1 MHQSF
6 ADLVTVAKLVLN
18 GATEPPPPLGAY
30 YGQPPPQGQYPPPG
44 QYPSQQYHQPPP
56 GQYPPPQHGYPQQQ
70 PYGQPPQGYGQPP
83 PQGYGHP
90 PHQQSFPPPGPYGQQ
105 PLQQYGAPPPQQQ
118 FYPPTPPSLGYGPP
132 QSINWDP
139 NPDADGLRKAMKG
152 FGTDEKALIR
162 ILSNKDPLQVDAIRI
177 AFHRMHNR
185 DLIKDIKSET
195 SRYFEDGLVA
205 LAQGPLL
212 HDVHLLR
219 SALSGPGTKEK
230 VLNDVLLGRSN
241 ADMHAIKRKYME
253 VFQRRLEEDVRGDL
267 SMKTE
272 RHFDMVMQATRAEDS
287 APVDPGA
294 TQRDVQTLYDATEGK
309 IGADQIVVCSIMS
322 MRNDNQIRD
331 IAVQYQNK
339 YGRSLEEVFRKEFSG
354 HMEDALQFQL
364 RHALDKYMHQ
374 AALLEDA
381 MAGLGTK
388 DHLLVARVVRSHW
401 DRQNLANVK
410 IAYEKRYGTSLA
422 KRIKGETSGDY
433 QRLMLACIGEG
444 SL

>member
-1 MHQSF
+1 
-6 ADLVTVAKLVLN
+6 
-18 GATEPPPPLGAY
+18 
-30 YGQPPPQGQYPPPG
+30 
-44 QYPSQQYHQPPP
+44 
-56 GQYPPPQHGYPQQQ
+56 
-70 PYGQPPQGYGQPP
+70 
-83 PQGYGHP
+83 
-90 PHQQSFPPPGPYGQQ
+90 
-105 PLQQYGAPPPQQQ
+105 
-118 FYPPTPPSLGYGPP
+118 
-132 QSINWDP
+132 
-139 NPDADGLRKAMKG
+139 MKG

-195 SRYFEDGLVA
+195 SRYFEDGLVV

-339 YGRSLEEVFRKEFSG
+339 YGRSLEEVFRKVGSG
-354 HMEDALQFQL
+354 
-364 RHALDKYMHQ
+364 LD
-374 AALLEDA
+374 E
-381 MAGLGTK
+381 
-388 DHLLVARVVRSHW
+388 
-401 DRQNLANVK
+401 
-410 IAYEKRYGTSLA
+410 
-422 KRIKGETSGDY
+422 
-433 QRLMLACIGEG
+433 
-444 SL
+444 